1 MREWI
6 RSSFRHRIFVTV
18 LMVTLLPL
26 LLCDVLMMKAIIG
39 RSEAMLA
46 QDAQTEL
53 GLLYKG
59 FDDAVKTADG
69 ITASLSDS
77 IVVRSALRRGGSDSR
92 LLYQA
97 LYRQTEVMREYAGFY
112 VYGSGGER
120 LYSSGLSYGGTE
132 DLPVNWG
139 ALRAAAESEGM
150 CCQAG
155 ESSGLLLCR
164 AVRSYSDEILGY
176 ILVQIPQ
183 EGFTRLF
190 GSCIGSASDIFLLDG
205 TWRQIYCSNSIRAD
219 EMAEALRSKLLA
231 GESLDDGERMFYPR
245 RHEGTGV
252 TLLLQQPRIYTARVT
267 GSIYSVCAIMGVLC
281 LLLSLLCA
289 WALSRHLSKPVNEL
303 DEAMGRVRQGD
314 YDAELKSDRIDEMGR
329 LTASFNRM
337 TKEYRQNLERSVQ
350 RERELN
356 ETELSMM
363 QAQLNP
369 HFLYNTLDSLKWLG
383 VTNGIPQ
390 VAAVSTD
397 LAVLLRAGISGNR
410 LISLEEEIELLEKYL
425 DIQLLRFEDRFA
437 CEIDVDE
444 SFQHCIV
451 PKLILQPLLENAIIH
466 GVSEMNDGYIK
477 LSAREENGTLV
488 LSVQDNGAG
497 IPPDILECLNRR
509 DMEMPAGHL
518 GLKNVDR
525 IVRLYYGA
533 DYGISAGS
541 EPGKGSYVELRLP
554 MSERSDANA

>member
-1 MREWI
+1 MRNWI
-6 RSSFRHRIFVTV
+6 KSSFRHRIFVTV
-18 LMVTLLPL
+18 LIVTLLPL
-26 LLCDVLMMKAIIG
+26 LLCDLLMMRIVIG
-39 RSEAMLA
+39 RSEAMLT

-53 GLLYKG
+53 ELLFNS
-59 FDDAVKTADG
+59 FDDAVATADG
-69 ITASLSDS
+69 ITEALSQS
-77 IVVRSALRRGGSDSR
+77 TVVRSALRRGGSDSR

-97 LYRQTEVMREYAGFY
+97 LYRQTEEMRDYAGFY
-112 VYGSGGER
+112 VYNGGGKL
-120 LYSSGLSYGGTE
+120 LYSTGLSYAGTE

-139 ALRAAAESEGM
+139 ALRAAGESGGM

-155 ESSGLLLCR
+155 DGSGLLLCR
-164 AVRSYSDEILGY
+164 AVRSSSDEILGY
-176 ILVQIPQ
+176 ILVHIPQ
-183 EGFTRLF
+183 EGFARLF
-190 GSCIGSASDIFLLDG
+190 RSCIGSASDVFLLDG
-205 TWRQIYCSNSIRAD
+205 TWRQIYSSNSIRAD
-219 EMAEALRSKLLA
+219 EPAEALRSKLLS

-245 RHEGTGV
+245 RHEGTGF

-267 GSIYSVCAIMGVLC
+267 ASIYSVCAVMGILC

-289 WALSRHLSKPVNEL
+289 WALSRHLSKPVDEL

-314 YDAELKSDRIDEMGR
+314 YDAELKSDRTDEMGR
-329 LTASFNRM
+329 LTDSFNRM

-383 VTNGIPQ
+383 VTNKMPQ

-397 LAVLLRAGISGNR
+397 LAALLRAGISGSK
-410 LISLEEEIELLEKYL
+410 LISLEEELELLEKYV

-437 CEIDVDE
+437 CEMDVDE
-444 SFQHCIV
+444 RFQHCIV
-451 PKLILQPLLENAIIH
+451 PKLILQPLMENAIIH
-466 GVSEMNDGYIK
+466 GVSGINDGYIK
-477 LSAREENGTLV
+477 LSAREEDGTLV

-497 IPPDILECLNRR
+497 IPPEILDRLNRD

-518 GLKNVDR
+518 GLRNVDR

-533 DYGISAGS
+533 DYGISASSTPGNGS
-541 EPGKGSYVELRLP
+541 CVELRLP
-554 MSERSDANA
+554 MSERSEANA